1 MLGHVRRPSNC
12 VFGSYIQ
19 TPELS
24 VQTAK
29 LPPVGHA
36 SGQSSCLLDR
46 ATRHS
51 NCLLGH
57 ATRQSHYA
65 ACWVMQ
71 PDQSNCILSHE
82 ARSSQN
88 ACWAVQPERSNCQLG
103 HATRPANCLLVHT
116 TSQSTLLCSSIIP
129 VLLVPTYIYTLTLYR
144 IIFSPQASDIHP
156 SVITRPHLHPSPIL
170 FIIQYCPIPIFSSLL
185 PSYPSPSLHTLIP
198 FLFQS
203 SPITFFL

>member
-12 VFGSYIQ
+12 VFGSYVYPDTRTVCWILH
-19 TPELS
+19 PDNK
-24 VQTAK
+24 TA
-29 LPPVGHA
+29 PRAVGHS

-65 ACWVMQ
+65 ACWVVQ
-71 PDQSNCILSHE
+71 PDQSNCILCHE

-103 HATRPANCLLVHT
+103 HATRQTNCLLVNE
-116 TSQSTLLCSSIIP
+116 
-129 VLLVPTYIYTLTLYR
+129 
-144 IIFSPQASDIHP
+144 
-156 SVITRPHLHPSPIL
+156 TRAVKLHVGSCN
-170 FIIQYCPIPIFSSLL
+170 Q
-185 PSYPSPSLHTLIP
+185 TM
-198 FLFQS
+198 QQ
-203 SPITFFL
+203 TV